1 MHCRAS
7 TLYIFRRYNPN
18 DFGNLIWPT
27 LGHLSLAGEVRE
39 RLLAMSP
46 ATADRLLYHE
56 RHPAGSTIST
66 TRRGKLLKHQIP
78 IRTFFDWN
86 DLAPGF
92 VEADLVAHCGE
103 SAEGAY
109 LNTLTLTDIA
119 TGWTECLALIRR
131 SEADVSAAIH
141 AVRQRLPF
149 PLLGLDTDN
158 GGEFINFDLLRYCER
173 EKITFTRSRA
183 YRKND
188 QAHVEEKNGSVVRRW
203 WDMTAMREWMHGEP

>member
-1 MHCRAS
+1 MRILMAVEVIDFRNGIDGLARICKS
-7 TLYIFRRYNPN
+7 TLQKDLFSGCLFI
-18 DFGNLIWPT
+18 
-27 LGHLSLAGEVRE
+27 LGTS
-39 RLLAMSP
+39 
-46 ATADRLLYHE
+46 DR
-56 RHPAGSTIST
+56 IST

-92 VEADLVAHCGE
+92 MEADLVAHCGE
-103 SAEGAY
+103 KAEGAY
-109 LNTLTLTDIA
+109 LNTLTMTDIA

-131 SEADVSAAIH
+131 SEADVSAGIH
-141 AVRQRLPF
+141 AVSERLPF

-158 GGEFINFDLLRYCER
+158 GGEFINYDLLHYCEK

-188 QAHVEEKNGSVVRRW
+188 QAHVEEKNGSVVRRLVGY
-203 WDMTAMREWMHGEP
+203 DR